1 MAGVNALTDL
11 GIKAVLRAGK
21 TAEKPKRLSDGD
33 GLHLVVRPGGSAWWR
48 LGYRF
53 DGKEQM
59 LSLGTYP
66 EVLLVLARERR
77 DAARRMIAAGT
88 DPSQARKAEKA
99 ARQQQQAEPELAAG
113 QPGPGSFEVVARE
126 WLTTI
131 HEAKVSPGHAERTRI
146 CFEQDAFPSLIT
158 GERPMNDNT
167 INLALR
173 RTGFDRETATAHGFR
188 AMARTMAV
196 ERLGIEPEVIEAQ
209 LAHAKSG
216 PLGGAYV

>member
-11 GIKAVLRAGK
+11 GIKAALRAGK

-33 GLHLVVRPGGSAWWR
+33 GLHLEIRPGGGAWWR
-48 LGYRF
+48 LRYRF

-66 EVLLVLARERR
+66 EVPLVLARERR

-99 ARQQQQAEPELAAG
+99 ARQQQQAEPELEAG

-131 HEAKVSPGHAERTRI
+131 HEAKVSPGHANARASASSRMP
-146 CFEQDAFPSLIT
+146 FPTSA
-158 GERPMNDNT
+158 G
-167 INLALR
+167 
-173 RTGFDRETATAHGFR
+173 
-188 AMARTMAV
+188 
-196 ERLGIEPEVIEAQ
+196 
-209 LAHAKSG
+209 G
-216 PLGGAYV
+216 PLQTSTHPRCWPACAA